1 MRAIIRD
8 SSGHLILRLKVLGQR
23 FSEQTHF
30 IDSPKNR
37 ESLRAIQKKINEDV
51 TSGVFEYRAHF
62 PHSKNVLVFNAIKS
76 KFVSPNWRSLPT
88 VRHFLSNEYHGQAAY
103 PEPRTMLHMMSCIGE
118 VKVDE
123 IKGLHLL
130 NLASA
135 LKSIVGM
142 TESQLISAL
151 FFALDLLDK
160 AAMMYAFD
168 RTFRLVSFAQRLTS
182 RGPLS
187 HKDILYIARFIP
199 VKYHDLFLCQY
210 YMGISS
216 RELIE
221 LEWSQYNIST
231 STFQLEGRKIYV
243 DPYSR
248 RLLFHLKK
256 MSGNSRYVFCDRKGQ
271 KQTVNHSWLN
281 NRCWSDACEDSGYG
295 ALKISELRRASVVYL
310 FESGLSVE
318 QISNQTQLLYR
329 PYINKIL
336 SMFIL
341 M

>member
-1 MRAIIRD
+1 MRAIISD
-8 SSGHLILRLKVLGQR
+8 TSGHLILRLKVLGQQ

-37 ESLRAIQKKINEDV
+37 GALRAIQNKINDDIR
-51 TSGVFEYRAHF
+51 SGVFEYGTYF
-62 PHSKNVLVFNAIKS
+62 PHSKNVLLLNAIKS
-76 KFVSPNWRSLPT
+76 KFVSPGSRHLPT
-88 VRHFLSNEYHGQAAY
+88 ARHFLRNEYHGQMEY
-103 PEPRTMLHMMSCIGE
+103 PEPRIMLHMMSCIGD

-130 NLASA
+130 NLASS
-135 LKSIVGM
+135 LKSIIGVRK
-142 TESQLISAL
+142 SQLIPAL
-151 FFALDLLDK
+151 LFALDLLDK
-160 AAMMYAFD
+160 AALAYVFD
-168 RTFRLVSFAQRLTS
+168 RPFRLVRFAQSQAR
-182 RGPLS
+182 RPLS
-187 HKDILYIARFIP
+187 HQDILHIARYIP

-210 YMGISS
+210 YMGITS
-216 RELIE
+216 RELVD
-221 LEWSQYNIST
+221 LEWSQYDVAT
-231 STFQLEGRKIYV
+231 STFELGSRSIYV

-248 RLLFHLKK
+248 RLLFHLNK

-271 KQTVNHSWLN
+271 KQTLNHSWLN
-281 NRCWSDACEDSGYG
+281 NTCWRDACEGSGHG